1 MQGELKESKRALESL
16 QAKLANQK
24 LEGLLSS
31 FENVKGFRVLTA
43 KLEMR
48 PDAVRGLC
56 DQVKEK
62 EPMGV
67 CVFAVI
73 SDGKL
78 NFVAAAG
85 AEAVKAGAHAGK
97 ILGEISV
104 ICGGKGG
111 GRPDNAMSGGKD
123 LDKIDDALAMVKEI
137 LAR

>member
-1 MQGELKESKRALESL
+1 
-16 QAKLANQK
+16 
-24 LEGLLSS
+24 
-31 FENVKGFRVLTA
+31 
-43 KLEMR
+43 
-48 PDAVRGLC
+48 
-56 DQVKEK
+56 
-62 EPMGV
+62 MGV